1 MYYLTTTAGFEPTR
15 DLHNRFQVCLL
26 NHSDKLPLLRDRCL
40 VTSFNNIQSPP
51 ISY

>member
-26 NHSDKLPLLRDRCL
+26 DHSDKPTIGSESYRL
-40 VTSFNNIQSPP
+40 VTSSLN
-51 ISY
+51 Y

>member
-26 NHSDKLPLLRDRCL
+26 NHSDKLPLLRGRYL
-40 VTSFNNIQSPP
+40 VTRFNNIQSPL